1 MDDDILRSIDEEISK
16 IGGLIIEDEED
27 EELPDIELPQIS
39 DIKPAK
45 KRGQPREKMIELN
58 KKSVEVMKTK
68 GQERRETKAKKEET
82 ERIKREKIEFE
93 YQEALRLK
101 EAIEKRKAENEKNNN
116 KPKIERDKEIKET
129 KEKKQ
134 IVKTASR
141 DILKERYI
149 EEAKKRVMMDLF
161 T

>member
-27 EELPDIELPQIS
+27 EELPDIELPQIEE
-39 DIKPAK
+39 IKPAK
-45 KRGQPREKMIELN
+45 RRGQTREKMIELN

-82 ERIKREKIEFE
+82 ERIKKEKIEFE

-116 KPKIERDKEIKET
+116 KPKIERDREVKEA

-141 DILKERYI
+141 DILKERYL

>member
-1 MDDDILRSIDEEISK
+1 MDEEILKSIDEEISK
-16 IGGLIIEDEED
+16 MGGLIIGDEEE

-39 DIKPAK
+39 DIKPIK
-45 KRGQPREKMIELN
+45 KKAGQTRERMLEVIEI
-58 KKSVEVMKTK
+58 KKTK

-82 ERIKREKIEFE
+82 ERIRKEKIEFE

-116 KPKIERDKEIKET
+116 KPNIEKDKEIKEI

-141 DILKERYI
+141 DILKERYL

>member
-1 MDDDILRSIDEEISK
+1 MDDDILRSIDEEISR

-58 KKSVEVMKTK
+58 KKSVEVVKTK

-82 ERIKREKIEFE
+82 ERIRKEKIEFE

-116 KPKIERDKEIKET
+116 KPKIERDKEIRET

>member
-1 MDDDILRSIDEEISK
+1 MDDDILRSIDEEISR
-16 IGGLIIEDEED
+16 IGGLVIEDEED

-58 KKSVEVMKTK
+58 KKSVEVVKTK
-68 GQERRETKAKKEET
+68 GQERRETKAKKEEI
-82 ERIKREKIEFE
+82 ERIRKEKIEFE

-116 KPKIERDKEIKET
+116 KPKIERDKEIRET

>member
-1 MDDDILRSIDEEISK
+1 MDEEILKSIDDEISK
-16 IGGLIIEDEED
+16 MGGLIIGDEDV

-39 DIKPAK
+39 DIKPIK
-45 KRGQPREKMIELN
+45 KKAGQTRERMLEVIEI
-58 KKSVEVMKTK
+58 KKTK

-82 ERIKREKIEFE
+82 ERIRKEKIEFE

-101 EAIEKRKAENEKNNN
+101 EAIEKRKAENERNNN
-116 KPKIERDKEIKET
+116 KPKIERDKEIKEI

-141 DILKERYI
+141 DILKERYL

>member
-1 MDDDILRSIDEEISK
+1 MDDDILRSIDEEISR

-58 KKSVEVMKTK
+58 KKSVEVVKTK

-82 ERIKREKIEFE
+82 ERIRKEKIEFE

-141 DILKERYI
+141 DILKERYL

>member
-39 DIKPAK
+39 DIKPIK
-45 KRGQPREKMIELN
+45 KNRGQTRERMLEVIEI
-58 KKSVEVMKTK
+58 KKTK

-82 ERIKREKIEFE
+82 ERIRKEKIEFE

-141 DILKERYI
+141 DILKERYL
-149 EEAKKRVMMDLF
+149 EEAKKRLMMDLF

>member
-1 MDDDILRSIDEEISK
+1 MDVDILKSIDEEISK
-16 IGGLIIEDEED
+16 MGELVIEDD
-27 EELPDIELPQIS
+27 EESPEIELPEIVE
-39 DIKPAK
+39 IKPAK
-45 KRGQPREKMIELN
+45 RRGQPREKMIELN
-58 KKSVEVMKTK
+58 KKSVEIIKTK
-68 GQERRETKAKKEET
+68 GQERREVRAKKEET

-101 EAIEKRKAENEKNNN
+101 EAIEKKKAENERNNN
-116 KPKIERDKEIKET
+116 KPKIERDKEIKEI

-134 IVKTASR
+134 IVKSASR
-141 DILKERYI
+141 DILKERYL

>member
-16 IGGLIIEDEED
+16 IGGLVIEDEED
-27 EELPDIELPQIS
+27 GELPDIELPQIS

-58 KKSVEVMKTK
+58 KKSVEVVKTK

-82 ERIKREKIEFE
+82 ERIRKEKIEFE

-116 KPKIERDKEIKET
+116 KPKIERDKEIRET